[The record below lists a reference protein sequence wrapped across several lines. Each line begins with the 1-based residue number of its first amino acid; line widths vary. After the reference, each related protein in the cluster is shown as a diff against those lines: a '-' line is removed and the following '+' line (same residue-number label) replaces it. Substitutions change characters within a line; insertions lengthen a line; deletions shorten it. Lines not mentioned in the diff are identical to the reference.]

1 MTEREKALVEAVK
14 AALRVPSLLR
24 RLPEDARASHFG
36 LYKALK
42 AYADCPECCMSP
54 ELCAGTG
61 RCPRDPVCNN

>member
-1 MTEREKALVEAVK
+1 MTERESALVEAVK
-14 AALRVPSLLR
+14 IALRVVNVR
-24 RLPEDARASHFG
+24 IVLPETARA
-36 LYKALK
+36 LRIALK